1 MKIRMKN
8 KRTKQNSLMSSN
20 HVGVSEE
27 RSKKIFKGQKIF
39 KEIMVRQIPNFMK
52 DINPQI

>member
-1 MKIRMKN
+1 
-8 KRTKQNSLMSSN
+8 MSSN